1 MKKFI
6 GGAGACAALAA
17 IIVAAAAVA
26 VMMAVRPADA
36 QEPRVVIRSN
46 GAAAAIGVGIR
57 EVMGEDA
64 AKAKMAQPSGVY
76 VESVREGSPAAK
88 AGIQAGDIV
97 IDFDGERVRST
108 SHFTRLVQESVPN
121 RQIAAVVIRGTS
133 KQTLNVVPEA
143 SGGFNVLSGDARRQL
158 QELQRRTL
166 RGNFNFDPDTL
177 RPEALRR
184 ALPMTGGALGV
195 TVTPLT
201 DQLASHFG
209 VKQGVLVN
217 AVTSDSPAAGAGVRA
232 GDVITAV
239 NGQTVSSSADITRAL
254 RENSGETVDLT
265 VTRDKKS
272 LSLKAAFP
280 AKGRNPSG
288 RGGLPV

>member
-1 MKKFI
+1 MKKVI
-6 GGAGACAALAA
+6 GGAGPRAALAA
-17 IIVAAAAVA
+17 IIVSAVTAA

-36 QEPRVVIRSN
+36 QEPRVVVRSS
-46 GAAAAIGVGIR
+46 GSTASIGVGIR

-64 AKAKMAQPSGVY
+64 AKAKMAQPSGVI
-76 VESVREGSPAAK
+76 VESVREGGPAAK

-97 IDFDGERVRST
+97 IDFDGERVRGT

-121 RQIAAVVIRGTS
+121 RQVAAVVVRGTS

-143 SGGFNVLSGDARRQL
+143 SGNFNLLSRDTRRQL
-158 QELQRRTL
+158 QDLQRQVPR
-166 RGNFNFDPDTL
+166 NFNFDFSPDT
-177 RPEALRR
+177 LRR
-184 ALPMTGGALGV
+184 ALPVTGSTLGV
-195 TVTPLT
+195 TVSPLT

-209 VKQGVLVN
+209 VTQGVLVS

-239 NGQTVSSSADITRAL
+239 NGQTVSSSADIARAL
-254 RENSGETVDLT
+254 RENRAETVDLT

-272 LSLKAAFP
+272 LSLKATIP
-280 AKGRNPSG
+280 AQRRNPSG
-288 RGGLPV
+288 RSGLPV